1 VVSSQRKASTE
12 PDDGKSIDRAKSRV
26 NAVLLSC
33 ASRMPETEPMICY
46 PSTRKTKGQPA
57 LTPGVKAVK
66 CHQPDF
72 MHRLCL
78 VPLLLLLAAGALTL
92 QDLLSVLVELELGD
106 DDLGWGEGDGDGLAV
121 GLLAD
126 DCVTCEY
133 LIWRGAKRTYCR

>member
-1 VVSSQRKASTE
+1 
-12 PDDGKSIDRAKSRV
+12 
-26 NAVLLSC
+26 
-33 ASRMPETEPMICY
+33 
-46 PSTRKTKGQPA
+46 
-57 LTPGVKAVK
+57 
-66 CHQPDF
+66 